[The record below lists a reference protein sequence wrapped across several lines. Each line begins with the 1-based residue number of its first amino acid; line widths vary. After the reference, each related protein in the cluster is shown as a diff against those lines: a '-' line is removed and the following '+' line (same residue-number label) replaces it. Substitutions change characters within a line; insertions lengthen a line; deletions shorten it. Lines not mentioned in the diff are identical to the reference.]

1 MNAESIK
8 DLSGQIVTVVDP
20 GSPTPRSARILQ
32 TGAHWSLQ
40 ELTEDQGQGPS
51 PVDRDLHISPGWVD
65 LHTHVYDGMT
75 QISVHPDRVGIDQGV
90 HLLADAGSA
99 GAATISGL
107 AKYVVPS
114 VRTKVVAW
122 INVGSHGLVH
132 LREVAD
138 PTFIDVD
145 ATIAAVE
152 AHRNLIRGIK
162 VRSSGAI
169 VGAMGIQP
177 LQLAKFV
184 ARATET
190 PLMVHIGEAPPMIED
205 ILDMLDQGDVVTHC
219 FHGKAGKPWD
229 NTGRPVPAL
238 LRALD
243 RGVILD
249 VGHGA
254 ASFDIEVA
262 RTATTLGIWPTTI
275 STDIHVRNIDGPVFS
290 LAAVMTKLLQC
301 GMPLHEVI
309 TATTT
314 APRRVLKA
322 LEPWLDEDKR
332 IRHATIF
339 RVTLAPPGGWQHLDS
354 AGPQPTP
361 ASQLVAEATISY
373 DGLRP
378 CTGTFS
384 SSPLHRRTCPT

>member
-1 MNAESIK
+1 MNAESTK
-8 DLSGQIVTVVDP
+8 DLSGQMVTVVDP

-107 AKYVVPS
+107 AKYVLPS
-114 VRTKVVAW
+114 VRTKVLAW
-122 INVGSHGLVH
+122 INIGSHGLVH

-219 FHGKAGKPWD
+219 FHGKAGRPWD

-262 RTATTLGIWPTTI
+262 RTATTLGIRPTTRPRR
-275 STDIHVRNIDGPVFS
+275 HRRVEGGRPVQV
-290 LAAVMTKLLQC
+290 APPCV
-301 GMPLHEVI
+301 P
-309 TATTT
+309 TTT
-314 APRRVLKA
+314 VPVTVTVLGSSERV
-322 LEPWLDEDKR
+322 
-332 IRHATIF
+332 ATLT
-339 RVTLAPPGGWQHLDS
+339 RADPTAAAS
-354 AGPQPTP
+354 AGSRRSGPP
-361 ASQLVAEATISY
+361 
-373 DGLRP
+373 P
-378 CTGTFS
+378 CTDPTA
-384 SSPLHRRTCPT
+384 PAHRP